1 MQNQIY
7 QTHQAHLVKRHKR
20 VGWSHYV
27 VYNTQGNILIITT
40 SKHIA
45 IKVLKNH
52 LGTTVSTH

>member
-7 QTHQAHLVKRHKR
+7 QINQAHLVKRHKR

>member
-7 QTHQAHLVKRHKR
+7 QTNQAHLVKRHKR

-45 IKVLKNH
+45 IKVLKKH
-52 LGTTVSTH
+52 QGTTVSTQ